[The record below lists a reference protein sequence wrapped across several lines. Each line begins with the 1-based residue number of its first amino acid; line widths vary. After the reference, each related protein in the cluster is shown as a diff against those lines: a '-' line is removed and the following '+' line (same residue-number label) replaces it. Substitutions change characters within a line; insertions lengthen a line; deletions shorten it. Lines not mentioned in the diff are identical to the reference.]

1 MVALTA
7 ALAVPVRGQQLPA
20 TPVLPAQHWAFEV
33 LRRLETIVQIQPRDA
48 GASTLTHGEVIR
60 RLRLVRENARDSAI
74 ARLAGGY
81 LERFLEEFSLSGSP
95 VQLYESNVGAQ
106 YVNITGRAAPGSG
119 YIRDEDWTGAKPLSD
134 VSQNTGVI
142 RAAGTLGF
150 VAVQLNAAGNRDDVI
165 WDETHGLLRL
175 GPLEFWGG
183 RRGIRLGPASGLV
196 LSGNAQIDGG
206 GFELSRAVRLPWIL
220 RHVGPFHFEAFGSRL
235 TQNGRRNRP
244 WFWGARGSLQ
254 PLPYLTLGL
263 NRSAIFGGEGHPADV
278 LDILQMVAGGYG
290 GQSGD
295 FENQVV
301 SLDARLAIAAPQPI
315 EFYVEWAADDGSGMW
330 KKAPAITVG
339 SMIPTFRALPSA
351 FAGVEFTTVFR
362 KPECCNT
369 YWYRNVFFRGS
380 WSKDDVALGHP
391 LGGHGTEWALRF
403 GLDPADARLRLRAR
417 MLTRDRGEE
426 NLFAPER
433 AGRSFGFEGGLA
445 WRVKRAELELNG
457 SLEDGDGWRS
467 SALRAGVRALF

>member
-1 MVALTA
+1 
-7 ALAVPVRGQQLPA
+7 VR
-20 TPVLPAQHWAFEV
+20 
-33 LRRLETIVQIQPRDA
+33 D
-48 GASTLTHGEVIR
+48 
-60 RLRLVRENARDSAI
+60 NAPDSSV
-74 ARLAGGY
+74 ARLANAY
-81 LERFLEEFSLSGSP
+81 LARFLEEFSLSGSS
-95 VQLYESNVGAQ
+95 VQLYERSVGAQ
-106 YVNITGRAAPGSG
+106 YVNLTGRAAPGSG
-119 YIRDEDWTGAKPLSD
+119 YIKEEDWKGAQPLSD
-134 VSQNTGVI
+134 VSQRRGVI

-150 VAVQLNAAGNRDDVI
+150 VAAQINAAGNRANVN
-165 WDETHGLLRL
+165 WDETHGLLRV
-175 GPLEFWGG
+175 GPLELWGG
-183 RRGIRLGPASGLV
+183 RRGIKLGPASGLV
-196 LSGNAQIDGG
+196 LSGNAQIEGA
-206 GFELSRAVRLPWIL
+206 GFELARPVYLPWIL
-220 RHVGPFHFEAFGSRL
+220 RHAGQFHFEAFGSRL
-235 TQNGRRNRP
+235 AQNGRRNRP

-254 PLPYLTLGL
+254 PLPYLTLGV
-263 NRSAIFGGEGHPADV
+263 NRSAIFGGDGHPADV

-301 SLDARLAIAAPQPI
+301 SVDARLAIAAPQPF

-339 SMIPTFRALPSA
+339 SMIPTFRVLPSA

-380 WSKDDVALGHP
+380 WSIDDVALGHP

-403 GLDPADARLRLRAR
+403 GVDPADARVRLRAR
-417 MLTRDRGEE
+417 LLARDRGEE

-433 AGRSFGFEGGLA
+433 AGRSIGFEGGFA
-445 WRVKRAELELNG
+445 WRLKLAELEVIG
-457 SLEDGDGWRS
+457 SVEDGRGWRS